1 MSLTDLVQ
9 YVKDIKYTID
19 NFETGLSRKD
29 VVKGYFTETE
39 SGRNQSLAYNYLLN
53 SGFKRTALQIVFPG
67 QTAGLI
73 RKITPP
79 VNGMDEIHV
88 RFYDDGII
96 SAESEHGRFSLGH
109 YRKSRED
116 GTNELVKIIN
126 HETADLSTEEK
137 KNICQQISHRDYPAV
152 DPNKVRL
159 PYLPR
164 ILALTLV
171 SIQYPASI
179 AGSLY
184 YLNQGDIYA
193 ALEPGF
199 ISLLET
205 PVFLAVVLSPKLLY
219 DFIFPENESLF

>member
-9 YVKDIKYTID
+9 YVKDLKHTVD

-29 VVKGYFTETE
+29 VVKGYFVENE
-39 SGRNQSLAYNYLLN
+39 QGRIQSLVYNRLLDA
-53 SGFKRTALQIVFPG
+53 GFKRTALQIVFPG

-73 RKITPP
+73 RKIDPP
-79 VNGMDEIHV
+79 IQGMDEIHV

-96 SAESEHGRFSLGH
+96 SAELEYGRFSLGH
-109 YRKSRED
+109 YRESREN
-116 GTNELVKIIN
+116 GTAELTKIIN
-126 HETADLSTEEK
+126 QEISRLSGEEK
-137 KNICQQISHRDYPAV
+137 KNIQQQVLHRDYPAV

-159 PYLPR
+159 PSLPS
-164 ILALTLV
+164 ILALAFV

-184 YLNQGDIYA
+184 YLNQGDLYA

-205 PVFLAVVLSPKLLY
+205 PVFLAVILSPQILY
-219 DFIFPENESLF
+219 DFIFPDESFT

>member
-9 YVKDIKYTID
+9 YVKDLKHTVD

-29 VVKGYFTETE
+29 VVKGYFVENELGITQ
-39 SGRNQSLAYNYLLN
+39 NLVYNNLLDA
-53 SGFKRTALQIVFPG
+53 GFKRTALQIVFPG

-73 RKITPP
+73 RKIDPP
-79 VNGMDEIHV
+79 IEGMDEIHV
-88 RFYDDGII
+88 RFYDDGMI
-96 SAESEHGRFSLGH
+96 SAELEYGRFSLGH
-109 YRKSRED
+109 YQKSRED
-116 GTNELVKIIN
+116 GTAELTKIIN
-126 HETADLSTEEK
+126 REISNLSEEEK
-137 KNICQQISHRDYPAV
+137 KSIQPQVSHRDYPAI
-152 DPNKVRL
+152 DSNKVRL
-159 PYLPR
+159 PSLPS
-164 ILALTLV
+164 ILALALV

-205 PVFLAVVLSPKLLY
+205 PIFLAVILSPQVLY
-219 DFIFPENESLF
+219 NFIFPDESST